1 MKEIRVLDC
10 TLRDGGYCNDCQFGF
25 ENTKFIIDSLLRS
38 GVDIIECGFL
48 TQKVAYKQGVTR
60 FNTLEQVKEVLPQ
73 DRQGKT
79 FVILMD
85 YGACD
90 VETIPDW
97 DGSSVDGIRVTFHK
111 KDMLPA
117 LEQCRRL
124 KEKGY
129 KTFLR
134 PWWPCATQTRSTWSS
149 SVWPMK
155 WAPTLS
161 IWWTALAP

>member
-90 VETIPDW
+90 V
-97 DGSSVDGIRVTFHK
+97 
-111 KDMLPA
+111 
-117 LEQCRRL
+117 RL
-124 KEKGY
+124 SRTG
-129 KTFLR
+129 T
-134 PWWPCATQTRSTWSS
+134 
-149 SVWPMK
+149 
-155 WAPTLS
+155 APL
-161 IWWTALAP
+161 WTASG

>member
-97 DGSSVDGIRVTFHK
+97 DGSSVDGILPQKGHAARSGAVPPLEGKGVQDLSAAHGG
-111 KDMLPA
+111 PA
-117 LEQCRRL
+117 LHRR
-124 KEKGY
+124 GV
-129 KTFLR
+129 
-134 PWWPCATQTRSTWSS
+134 PGAHPPGQ
-149 SVWPMK
+149 
-155 WAPTLS
+155 
-161 IWWTALAP
+161 